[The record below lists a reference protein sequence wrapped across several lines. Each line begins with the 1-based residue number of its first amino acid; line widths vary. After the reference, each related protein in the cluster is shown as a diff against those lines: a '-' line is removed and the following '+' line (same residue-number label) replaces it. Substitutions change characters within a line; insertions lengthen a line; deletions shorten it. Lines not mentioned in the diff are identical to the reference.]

1 MSNGFLPISK
11 QDMIDEGIEQL
22 DFVYV
27 CGDAYVDLRPLDM
40 Q

>member
-11 QDMIDEGIEQL
+11 QDMIDEALSSLIL
-22 DFVYV
+22 CMSAVMHMWII
-27 CGDAYVDLRPLDM
+27 RPLDM